1 MMSYS
6 YNIDWYFKLMFIGLK
21 NSSRA
26 IEATSCFCVLFPYV
40 LRCYA
45 YAETY
50 TKIKIE
56 QRIYTDPQLQQVY
69 ETGQIYT
76 I

>member
-1 MMSYS
+1 
-6 YNIDWYFKLMFIGLK
+6 MFIGLQ

-26 IEATSCFCVLFPYV
+26 IILWQLHVFVFCSLLFYD
-40 LRCYA
+40 A
-45 YAETY
+45 MHMQKH